1 MSFPLPCDRHRR
13 HLQNLLTLPNGRPC
27 PLNTPSCRSRPP
39 APARAPR
46 PPLRATRSRG
56 RVGSRRICLFVPI
69 SLSTLCSS
77 FVHAIACDSISF
89 LPDAERYCIARA
101 DHTCVCSS
109 TDGRLLAST
118 LGCCEQCYKEHGCEN
133 VCSGLGC
140 HFFGDHAQSGSR
152 GNFTLILLRGHLAV
166 LFHLPTNGFKFLCVF
181 HNTC

>member
-46 PPLRATRSRG
+46 PPVRATRSRG

-89 LPDAERYCIARA
+89 LPDAERYCIACA
-101 DHTCVCSS
+101 DHTCVSVRPRMDAYS
-109 TDGRLLAST
+109 LPLWAVVNSATKNMGVKMSVQGSAVTSLGTMPRADRAVT
-118 LGCCEQCYKEHGCEN
+118 L
-133 VCSGLGC
+133 
-140 HFFGDHAQSGSR
+140 R
-152 GNFTLILLRGHLAV
+152 
-166 LFHLPTNGFKFLCVF
+166 
-181 HNTC
+181 